1 MRLLAAAGAALSLI
15 MVRSRKEATTVRG
28 EVEEMLQERDEKI
41 QNLEE
46 LMQTMMKML
55 MAKEEKIQKLED
67 CMEKMQADRQPRSR
81 EGEAADTEGGIPA
94 RNGGYTRKKEVG

>member
-1 MRLLAAAGAALSLI
+1 MRLLAAAGAALFLN

-46 LMQTMMKML
+46 QMQTMMKTL
-55 MAKEEKIQKLED
+55 MPKEEKV
-67 CMEKMQADRQPRSR
+67 RSWR
-81 EGEAADTEGGIPA
+81 IAW
-94 RNGGYTRKKEVG
+94 KKCKSRSTAS